1 MTLDE
6 IKESLEKR
14 LEKVNLPSYGGED
27 FPNGKLIKIE
37 APRGAAVLITG
48 LLAGVGAAIAT
59 AIVTKPLA
67 VAADAVNRL
76 VRDGTELRDAITDYR
91 DCKRGIYPIPESF
104 NPEPDDDTDTLFT
117 EENETEEDAG
127 D

>member
-1 MTLDE
+1 MTIDE

-14 LEKVNLPSYGGED
+14 LENINFPTGEVN
-27 FPNGKLIKIE
+27 FPNGKAINIE
-37 APRGAAVLITG
+37 GPRGGLILITG
-48 LLAGVGAAIAT
+48 LLAGAGAAIAA
-59 AIVTKPLA
+59 AIVTKPVA
-67 VAADAVNRL
+67 VAVDAVNRL
-76 VRDGTELRDAITDYR
+76 VRDGTELHDAITEYR

-104 NPEPDDDTDTLFT
+104 NPEPDDDTLFT